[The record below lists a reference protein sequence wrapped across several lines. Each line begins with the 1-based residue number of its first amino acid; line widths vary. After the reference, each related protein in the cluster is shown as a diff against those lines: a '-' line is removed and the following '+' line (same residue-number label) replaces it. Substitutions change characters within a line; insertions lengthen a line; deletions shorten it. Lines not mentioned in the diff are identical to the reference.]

1 MTSDAANPVVVDPR
15 KMGRIFVTGGAGH
28 LGANL
33 VRRLLDEGHEVR
45 ALARPGDDNRGLE
58 GLPLEI
64 VEGDVR
70 DLEAMRRLVR
80 GCTHVYHVAAKVS
93 TLSPSAGEYQ
103 ELFETNVIGTRNVMQ
118 AALENGVE
126 RVVLSGSFSAV
137 GYDPNDPSKPSNED
151 MPFWPFGQVL
161 PYARTKAQAE
171 HEALKFVAEGL
182 DVVIATSCAIVGP
195 HDYIPSRLGRTFCDY
210 VNGKLRAYVPG
221 GFPFV
226 AAHDIV
232 EGHLLAMQR
241 GRRGHKYI
249 FATAF
254 QTLDDLLEHFEAAAG
269 LKRPMLKIP
278 SRLMAGVTGVYSGVL
293 SRYFP
298 NVPQRLTP
306 GAIAILRMGRRA
318 DTSKA
323 ERELGF
329 RPTSIRKAVEDA
341 YEFFTRQGMMR
352 PASTRRAKPRAEA
365 EGT

>member
-1 MTSDAANPVVVDPR
+1 
-15 KMGRIFVTGGAGH
+15 MGRIFVTGGAGH

-58 GLPLEI
+58 GLPLEV
-64 VEGDVR
+64 VEGDIR
-70 DLEAMRRLVR
+70 DLDTLRRHLR
-80 GCTHVYHVAAKVS
+80 GCTHVFHVAAKIS
-93 TLSPSAGEYQ
+93 TLSPSAGEYR
-103 ELFETNVIGTRNVMQ
+103 ELFETNVLGTRNVLQ
-118 AALENGVE
+118 AALEHDVE

-137 GYDPNDPSKPSNED
+137 GYDPEDPTRPSNED
-151 MPFWPFGQVL
+151 MPFYPFGQVL

-232 EGHLLAMQR
+232 QGHLLAMQR

-254 QTLDDLLEHFEAAAG
+254 QTLDDLLDHFEAVAG
-269 LKRPMLKIP
+269 GRRPKLRIP
-278 SRLMAGVTGVYSGVL
+278 GRLMAGMTGLYAGVL
-293 SRYFP
+293 ARYFP

-306 GAIAILRMGRRA
+306 GAIAILRMQRRA

-329 RPTSIRKAVEDA
+329 RPTSIRKAVADA
-341 YEFFTRQGMMR
+341 HEFFTRQGMMR
-352 PASTRRAKPRAEA
+352 PPAATRPAPRPSST
-365 EGT
+365 